1 MLFKR
6 TLLPRSCEP
15 FGCYKF
21 RKAELSMVN
30 QMKAAKMGQ
39 ITEEMKIVAKEEDE
53 SPKKICRRVAAGRVV
68 ITRNMERE
76 NVVPLGIGEGLRTKI
91 NANVG
96 TSADLCD
103 LNLEVEKAKIA
114 VNYGADTVMDLS
126 TSGDLDEIRKTIL
139 KAVNVPVGTVP
150 IYQTAIETIKD
161 KGAIIYMDEDDVFN
175 TIEKHAK
182 DGVDFMTV
190 HCGVTQQIVKR
201 IAKHPRLM
209 GIVSRGGTFLAAW
222 ILHHNKENPLYANY
236 DYLLEIAK
244 KYDFALSLGDGLR
257 PGCIFDA
264 TDWPQIQELLTIGEL
279 VERAREADV
288 QAIVEGPGH
297 VPLDQIESNIQLEK
311 SICKGAPFY
320 VLGPVVTEIAPGYD
334 HIVGAIGGTLA
345 GLAGA
350 DFLCYLT
357 PAEHLG
363 LPTLEDVKEGVI
375 VTKIA
380 AHAVDIVK
388 LGAKASARDL
398 AMAKA
403 RANLDWKKQ
412 IENALDSE
420 KAKKIRGRIKL
431 KSAETC
437 SMCSQ
442 YCAIK
447 ILREALKA
455 EGKCL

>member
-1 MLFKR
+1 M
-6 TLLPRSCEP
+6 
-15 FGCYKF
+15 
-21 RKAELSMVN
+21 AN

-39 ITEEMKIVAKEEDE
+39 ITEEMQVVAKEEDE
-53 SPKKICRRVAAGRVV
+53 SPEKICRRIADGRVV

-103 LNLEVEKAKIA
+103 LNLEVEKAKTA

-126 TSGDLDEIRKTIL
+126 TSGGLDEIRRTIL
-139 KAVNVPVGTVP
+139 KAVNVPIGTVP
-150 IYQTAIETIKD
+150 IYQTAIETIED
-161 KGAIIYMDEDDVFN
+161 KGAIIHMNEDDIFN

-182 DGVDFMTV
+182 EGVDFMTV
-190 HCGVTQQIVKR
+190 HCGVTKQIVDR

-222 ILHHNKENPLYANY
+222 ILHHHKENPLYANY

-244 KYDFALSLGDGLR
+244 KYDFSLSLGDGLR

-279 VERAREADV
+279 VERARKADV

-297 VPLDQIESNIQLEK
+297 IPLDQIEANIQLEK
-311 SICKGAPFY
+311 SVCKGAPFY

-357 PAEHLG
+357 PAEHLS

-398 AMAKA
+398 MVAKA

-412 IENALDSE
+412 IENALDPE
-420 KAKKIRGRIKL
+420 KAKKIRGRVKL
-431 KSAETC
+431 KSPQTC

-447 ILREALKA
+447 ILKEALKA
-455 EGKCL
+455 EGQCL

>member
-1 MLFKR
+1 
-6 TLLPRSCEP
+6 
-15 FGCYKF
+15 
-21 RKAELSMVN
+21 MVN

-39 ITEEMKIVAKEEDE
+39 ITEEMRTVAKEEDE
-53 SPKKICRRVAAGRVV
+53 SPEKICRQVATGRVV
-68 ITRNMERE
+68 ITRNIERE

-103 LNLEVEKAKIA
+103 LDLEVEKAKAA

-126 TSGDLDEIRKTIL
+126 TSGNLDEIRRTIL
-139 KAVNVPVGTVP
+139 KAVNVPIGTVP
-150 IYQTAIETIKD
+150 IYQTAIETINE
-161 KGAIIYMDEDDVFN
+161 KGAIIHMNEDDIFN

-182 DGVDFMTV
+182 DGVDFMTL
-190 HCGVTQQIVKR
+190 HCGVTQQIIER

-222 ILHHNKENPLYANY
+222 ILHHHKENPLYANY

-279 VERAREADV
+279 VERARKADV
-288 QAIVEGPGH
+288 PAIVEGPGH
-297 VPLDQIESNIQLEK
+297 IPLDQIESNIQLEK
-311 SICKGAPFY
+311 SVCKGAPFY

-388 LGAKASARDL
+388 LGSKASARDL
-398 AMAKA
+398 MVAKA

-412 IENALDSE
+412 IENALDPE
-420 KAKKIRGRIKL
+420 KARRIRSRIRL
-431 KSAETC
+431 KSPKTC

-447 ILREALKA
+447 ILKEALKA
-455 EGKCL
+455 EGQCL

>member
-1 MLFKR
+1 
-6 TLLPRSCEP
+6 
-15 FGCYKF
+15 
-21 RKAELSMVN
+21 MVT

-39 ITEEMKIVAKEEDE
+39 ITEEMRIVAKEEDE
-53 SPKKICRRVAAGRVV
+53 APERIRKRVAAGSVV
-68 ITRNMERE
+68 ITRNIERE
-76 NVVPLGIGEGLRTKI
+76 NVIPIGIGEGLRTKI

-103 LNLEVEKAKIA
+103 LSLEVEKAKIA
-114 VNYGADTVMDLS
+114 VEYGADTVMDLS
-126 TSGDLDEIRKTIL
+126 TGGDLDEIRRAIL
-139 KAVNVPVGTVP
+139 KAVNVPIGTVP
-150 IYQTAIETIKD
+150 IYQTAIEATKN
-161 KGAIIYMDEDDVFN
+161 KGAIIHMDEDDIFN
-175 TIEKHAK
+175 AIERHAK

-190 HCGVTQQIVKR
+190 HCGVTQQIIKR
-201 IAKHPRLM
+201 IARHPRLM

-222 ILHHNKENPLYANY
+222 ILHHNKENPLYANF

-264 TDWPQIQELLTIGEL
+264 TDWPQVQELLTIGEL
-279 VERAREADV
+279 VERARAADV

-297 VPLDQIESNIQLEK
+297 LPLNQVESNVQLEK
-311 SICKGAPFY
+311 SVCKGAPFY

-375 VTKIA
+375 ATKIA

-398 AMAKA
+398 AVAKA
-403 RANLDWKKQ
+403 RANLNWRKQ
-412 IENALDSE
+412 IESSLDPE
-420 KAKKIRGRIKL
+420 KAKKIRSRIKL
-431 KSAETC
+431 KSPETC

-442 YCAIK
+442 YCALK
-447 ILREALKA
+447 ILKEALKA
-455 EGKCL
+455 EGQCI